1 MSDEEARFETW
12 WSWFAIVLFVL
23 LTLDMLTT
31 MGIIVEFG
39 VGVETNPLMR
49 YLYGE
54 GAVVVVVANLVALLI
69 AAVSFRSVVDL
80 ARRLSPPWDRYFKLT
95 VEIWLGLMLALGL
108 FVFANNMA
116 VIVLGESLV

>member
-1 MSDEEARFETW
+1 MTDEEARFDEW

-23 LTLDMLTT
+23 LALDMLTT

-39 VGVETNPLMR
+39 VDVEKNPIMR
-49 YLYGE
+49 FLYGE
-54 GAVVVVVANLVALLI
+54 GALVVLAANLVALII
-69 AAVSFRSVVDL
+69 AVVGFQSVVGL

-95 VEIWLGLMLALGL
+95 VEVWLALMLVLGL

-116 VIVLGESLV
+116 VIVLGESLF